1 MSDYGTDIY
10 CYDDADDLLSTVSG
24 IEVFRQWCYRAVTT
38 RRGTVPD
45 APERFLDIGEELQGV
60 TDDMQLS
67 LLQATISN
75 EIESDEGERCLS
87 CTTAITRDGEE
98 YTVKIE
104 VQSTLGP
111 FALVLAADSAG
122 EVILKDV

>member
-1 MSDYGTDIY
+1 MSDYGTDIS

-45 APERFLDIGEELQGV
+45 APDRFLDIGEELQGV
-60 TDDMQLS
+60 TDDIQIA

-75 EIESDEGERCLS
+75 EIESDEGERCES
-87 CTTAITRDGEE
+87 CTTTITRDGED
-98 YTVKIE
+98 YIVKIE

-111 FALVLAADSAG
+111 FELVLTADAAGD
-122 EVILKDV
+122 VILQDT